1 MPDEIEEMRDE
12 IEKLKDTVSELI
24 SEHNMMSTYIETL
37 RGQLSS
43 HLMYKWYRFI
53 WWVWPLPLHPY
64 QKRIVVN
71 RFRKRDRRPVLRTAP
86 VRDRAPR
93 KRVSDAAP

>member
-1 MPDEIEEMRDE
+1 MADEVEELRAE
-12 IEKLKDTVSELI
+12 VELLKDTVSELI
-24 SEHNMMSTYIETL
+24 SEHNKMTSYIETL
-37 RGQLSS
+37 RGRLSS

-53 WWVWPLPLHPY
+53 WWVWPLPLPPY
-64 QKRIVVN
+64 QRRIVVN

-93 KRVSDAAP
+93 AGA